1 MAIIKKIRGK
11 TPVVGDQC
19 FLAETAVLTGDV
31 SLGDECSIWFN
42 AVVRGDVNT
51 VRIGNRVNIQDNAT
65 VHCTYEKFGTTIG
78 DNVSIGH
85 NAIIHGCTLHD
96 NTIVGMGA
104 MVLDG
109 AEIPSFTMI
118 AAGALVPEGRVLESG
133 YLYMGMPAKKIK
145 PLSEEQ
151 IDFFIKRTA
160 KNYVKYSSW
169 YK

>member
-1 MAIIKKIRGK
+1 MAIIKKVRGK
-11 TPVVGDQC
+11 SPVVGDQC

-133 YLYMGMPAKKIK
+133 YLYMGMPAKKVK
-145 PLSEEQ
+145 PLSQEQ

-160 KNYVKYSSW
+160 KNYVKYASW

>member
-1 MAIIKKIRGK
+1 MAIIKKVRGK

-31 SLGDECSIWFN
+31 TLGDECSIWFN

-65 VHCTYEKFGTTIG
+65 VHCTYEKYGTTIG

-118 AAGALVPEGRVLESG
+118 AAGALIPEGRVLESG
-133 YLYMGMPAKKIK
+133 YLYMGMPAKKVK
-145 PLSEEQ
+145 PLSQEQ

-160 KNYVKYSSW
+160 KNYVNYASW

>member
-1 MAIIKKIRGK
+1 MAIIKKVRGI
-11 TPVVGDQC
+11 TPVFGNQC

-31 SLGDECSIWFN
+31 TLGDECSIWFN
-42 AVVRGDVNT
+42 AVVRGDVNA

-65 VHCTYEKFGTTIG
+65 VHCTYEKFGTSIG

-118 AAGALVPEGRVLESG
+118 AAGALIPEGRVLESG
-133 YLYMGMPAKKIK
+133 YLYMGMPAKKVK

-151 IDFFIKRTA
+151 IDFFIKRTS
-160 KNYVKYSSW
+160 KNYVKYASW

>member
-1 MAIIKKIRGK
+1 M
-11 TPVVGDQC
+11 GDQC

-109 AEIPSFTMI
+109 AEIPSFSMV

-133 YLYMGMPAKKIK
+133 YLYMGMPARKVK
-145 PLSEEQ
+145 PLSKEQ